1 MKCKNTIAGL
11 TAMMI
16 IGLSQASYADTADT
30 VDNAFKFCRALD
42 ATGMLSKPCDVSGWN
57 HSIDVTMDTSSSEA
71 RKICSAIVAQASRVG
86 ASFDR
91 GWKVRIY
98 SPYSNGNTI
107 AQCSF

>member
-1 MKCKNTIAGL
+1 MKRRNTIAGL
-11 TAMMI
+11 AATMI
-16 IGLSQASYADTADT
+16 LGLSQVSYADT
-30 VDNAFKFCRALD
+30 VDNAFKFCSALD

-57 HSIDVTMDTSSSEA
+57 QSIDVTMDTSSSEA
-71 RKICSAIVAQASRVG
+71 RKICSGIVAQASQVG
-86 ASFDR
+86 AHFDR